1 MEPQQTDIIK
11 GIIELRESLKIFEQK
26 LLQLKDSLTVIDQN
40 TIERYNELK
49 EAIQTISKQ
58 VNENKNR
65 ILELDDQISRL
76 NNELTQFAKER
87 DLKVI
92 EKYLSFIDPSRF
104 LSKDDVIKIVDEYI
118 SEKKW
123 G

>member
-1 MEPQQTDIIK
+1 MESQQGDIVK
-11 GIIELRESLKIFEQK
+11 SIIELRESLKIFEQK
-26 LLQLKDSLTVIDQN
+26 LLQLKDSITVMDQN

-49 EAIQTISKQ
+49 ETIQNLSKEI
-58 VNENKNR
+58 NENKNKL
-65 ILELDDQISRL
+65 LELDDQISRL

-104 LSKDDVIKIVDEYI
+104 LSKDDVIKIVDAYI